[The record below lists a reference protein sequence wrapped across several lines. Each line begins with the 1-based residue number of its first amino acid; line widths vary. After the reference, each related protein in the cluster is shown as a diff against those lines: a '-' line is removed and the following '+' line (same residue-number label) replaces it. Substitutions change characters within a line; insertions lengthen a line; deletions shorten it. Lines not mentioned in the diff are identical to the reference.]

1 MKIQT
6 IHFKLKK
13 GHISMTKTT
22 LITNIG
28 IKVRALAYSID
39 GSQIAAATYDGKVII
54 LSDDLQIK
62 AAEISLAKSWIQCL
76 SYSPDGQTLAVG
88 SHDSYI
94 YILSTK
100 SYTCL
105 AKCKGHHAYITA
117 LDYSRD
123 GTKLQSA
130 SGDYELLYWDVSDG
144 KQILSATEMRDAQW
158 YTTTCTLGW
167 GVQGIWPKLADG
179 TDVNSVDKSP
189 DGSIIATGDDFRRI
203 KLFKYPSPLEN
214 SEFKEYKGHSE
225 FVVNIKFSKDGKW
238 LFSVGGL
245 DKAIMQ
251 FEVKN
256 GTKSISSNKEMT
268 RIIKTVTPSNKFL
281 NSRPISSK
289 SVKGRKNR

>member
-1 MKIQT
+1 
-6 IHFKLKK
+6 
-13 GHISMTKTT
+13 MTK
-22 LITNIG
+22 ITIMINIG
-28 IKVRALAYSID
+28 IKVRALAYSTD

-62 AAEISLAKSWIQCL
+62 AAEISVAKSWIQCL

-123 GTKLQSA
+123 GSKLQSA
-130 SGDYELLYWDVSDG
+130 SGDYELLYWDVSNG
-144 KQILSATEMRDAQW
+144 KQILSATEMKDVQW

-167 GVQGIWPKLADG
+167 GVQGIWPPGADG

-189 DGSIIATGDDFRRI
+189 DGTIIATGDDFRRI

-214 SEFKEYKGHSE
+214 SKFKEYKGHSE
-225 FVVNIKFSKDGKW
+225 FVVNVKFSKDGKW
-238 LFSVGGL
+238 LYSVGGL
-245 DKAIMQ
+245 DKAVMQ
-251 FEVKN
+251 FEVKY
-256 GTKSISSNKEMT
+256 GTKSISSNSEMT
-268 RIIKTVTPSNKFL
+268 STIKTVKKVS
-281 NSRPISSK
+281 NSRNIIPKRI
-289 SVKGRKNR
+289 KGRNNR